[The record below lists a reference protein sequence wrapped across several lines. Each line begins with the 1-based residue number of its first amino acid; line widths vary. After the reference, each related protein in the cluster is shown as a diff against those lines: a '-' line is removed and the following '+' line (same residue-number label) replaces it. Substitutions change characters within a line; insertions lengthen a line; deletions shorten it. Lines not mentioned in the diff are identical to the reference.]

1 MGADKGCLKAAPSF
15 NHMPTIVPCMNS
27 EEERELLKDLV
38 WLNAVIATELIQI
51 TENVSSILRNAPPPE
66 SCREDHNC
74 LRDQALLIAEKY
86 SDVSALR
93 KHLTGHQ

>member
-1 MGADKGCLKAAPSF
+1 MYA
-15 NHMPTIVPCMNS
+15 
-27 EEERELLKDLV
+27 EEERELLRDLV

-66 SCREDHNC
+66 SCREDHDR
-74 LRDQALLIAEKY
+74 LRKQALLIAEKY
-86 SDVSALR
+86 SDATALR